1 MRHLI
6 LLLPVVLFAC
16 ATPGPSGSGIH
27 IDTASMGQ
35 PLSGASCVVHTNN
48 GNWIVN
54 TPGLVNVGPV
64 NGDLRIVCE
73 KAGYLPSEV
82 QYKVFS
88 PGNPSVG
95 IGISG
100 GGGSAGFGLG
110 LNIPVG
116 SGAAGYPSKVTVEM
130 RMH

>member
-6 LLLPVVLFAC
+6 LLLPVVLIAC
-16 ATPGPSGSGIH
+16 AMTGPSGNGIY
-27 IDTASMGQ
+27 IETSSMGQ
-35 PLSGASCVVHTNN
+35 PLAGASCVVRTNN
-48 GNWIVN
+48 GSWNVS
-54 TPGLVNVGPV
+54 TPGLVNVGAV
-64 NGDLRIVCE
+64 NGELRVVCE
-73 KAGYLPSEV
+73 KAGYLTSEV

-88 PGNPSVG
+88 PGNSSVA
-95 IGISG
+95 IGIAG

-116 SGAAGYPSKVTVEM
+116 SGATGYPSKVTVEM